1 LYALER
7 IAKKQI
13 SLRTAEREM
22 ESIGEFDKAT
32 TIRNEDELLVRSAE
46 PSCAH
51 LVRLY
56 EMIQEVSQMK
66 SDGKALALVAQETV
80 KCTVDVATNFEQM
93 QEILELSELLPA
105 SQSLVP
111 DQVSISFQN
120 KLLGVLVKNGATPYL
135 AGLPESVAKKASLDL
150 AALLAKSIPARN
162 DLEDVFQGR
171 KLLKDIGMSNPDTLT
186 SNIQQLASNLQPK
199 ALTYEQ

>member
-1 LYALER
+1 
-7 IAKKQI
+7 
-13 SLRTAEREM
+13 
-22 ESIGEFDKAT
+22 
-32 TIRNEDELLVRSAE
+32 
-46 PSCAH
+46 
-51 LVRLY
+51 
-56 EMIQEVSQMK
+56 MK